1 MKNFCFILLIF
12 LFNNSS
18 YAVDFIELKND
29 AMLSDTSYFS
39 QNLIAEH
46 LQENKYELIHY
57 QELPETALSYFLASS
72 SEGVQYLSFRGTSN
86 LENALVDIDVSLMTD
101 EVLGIQLHQGF
112 ASATRAAYENV
123 KPYLNAS
130 QPIVTTGHSL
140 GGAVAVI
147 MAMYLQKDGYLLDR
161 VTTFGQPKVTN
172 VFGARKFSNLPLT
185 RVVTPKD
192 IVPLVPPLSPLQLKD
207 LDIYWHMGQEVLLL
221 VDNKYARLEGLNSMM
236 RATKFVSNVP
246 DETNLTAHQMNT
258 YITKINQKIENSEQ
272 VNYEMSLFGFVFN

>member
-1 MKNFCFILLIF
+1 MKYYCFILFTF
-12 LFNNSS
+12 LFNNFS
-18 YAVDFIELKND
+18 YAIDFIELKND

-39 QNLIAEH
+39 QDLIAEH
-46 LQENKYELIHY
+46 LQENNYELVHY
-57 QELPETALSYFLASS
+57 QELPETALSYFLAVSP
-72 SEGVQYLSFRGTSN
+72 EGVQYLSFRGTSN
-86 LENALVDIDVSLMTD
+86 LENALVDIDVSLMPD
-101 EVLGIQLHQGF
+101 ESLGIQLHQGF
-112 ASATRAAYENV
+112 VSATQAAFQNA
-123 KPYLNAS
+123 KPYLNTS

-147 MAMYLQKDGYLLDR
+147 MAMFLQQDGYLLHR

-172 VFGARKFSNLPLT
+172 VFGARKFSDLPLT

-221 VDNKYARLEGLNSMM
+221 PGDKYARLEGLNSMM

-246 DETNLTAHQMNT
+246 NESNLTAHMMNT
-258 YITKINQKIENSEQ
+258 YISKINQKIENSEL
-272 VNYEMSLFGFVFN
+272 VDYEMSLFGFVFN